1 MNPGVEG
8 RPGLECCLLEGWRD
22 GSSLNM
28 TPGITKKPVAG
39 HWLFAVACSLLLGCV
54 ATPNAEGAAL
64 SEADRATLRK
74 LAKLPMIEI
83 QSGFGLK
90 TGGPDGNF
98 GFWSE
103 RDLQVERE
111 KLVAVESERRD
122 DPRYWLQR
130 ARVLGDLDHETERNR
145 LNAKALALAE
155 RLKLAES
162 ADSEQQVLLAEVLM
176 ANEQLEKAEELLR
189 KLITANPEDW
199 RAWIELGNCLNRKTL
214 SRLEQAKPSAYG
226 EGDASQD
233 ASGQPRST
241 WHRLQELK
249 PEFEAAWRCFDR
261 AVELA
266 PAESKP
272 YIDRVQARF
281 LFLLHQ
287 SNAPGE
293 SWPEDGWRRA
303 QADLQKW
310 AELEPDSIPAR
321 FLSVLVAVLPR
332 QAAARRASVANPES
346 NAGGLLSTDDR
357 AEITNALEQLEGIAS
372 RSSATEAAKCFSLK
386 SLFQIVLSADET
398 DDSPMTGQIRRDA
411 ERAVELDPLRTE
423 CWEILIGFHG
433 PDSEVDHEAALPFA
447 EGYAKHAPSGRA
459 HLYLAKVYEGLGRDA
474 DGARAIESGLKLEPD
489 NVYLLMGKAAL
500 QLKSEADSALVDATQ
515 SLQKAK
521 LALDQQLSAAE
532 RGSEQIKELRAM
544 AVEMWKLVALLYGLE
559 GDKPEATKFAKR
571 ALEMDPDDERAS
583 EILAA
588 LNALPDQPRKE
599 ATGLDLE

>member
-1 MNPGVEG
+1 MI
-8 RPGLECCLLEGWRD
+8 
-22 GSSLNM
+22 
-28 TPGITKKPVAG
+28 PGITKKPVAS
-39 HWLFAVACSLLLGCV
+39 HWLFAVACSLFLGCV
-54 ATPNAEGAAL
+54 TPLDSEGAAL
-64 SEADRATLRK
+64 SAEDQAALRK
-74 LAKLPMIEI
+74 LAKLPTIKI

-98 GFWSE
+98 GLWSE
-103 RDLQVERE
+103 RDLQLELER
-111 KLVAVESERRD
+111 LVAAESDRRD

-130 ARVLGDLDHETERNR
+130 ARVLVGRDHEVERNR
-145 LNAKALALAE
+145 LNAKALDLAQD
-155 RLKLAES
+155 LNLAES
-162 ADSEQQVLLAEVLM
+162 TSSEQQVLLAEVLM

-189 KLITANPEDW
+189 KLIAANPEDW
-199 RAWIELGNCLNRKTL
+199 RAWTELGNCLDRKAL
-214 SRLEQAKPSAYG
+214 GRLEQTKPSADG
-226 EGDASQD
+226 EDSSQD
-233 ASGQPRST
+233 ASRQPRST

-293 SWPEDGWRRA
+293 SWPEDGWRQA
-303 QADLQKW
+303 QADFQKW

-357 AEITNALEQLEGIAS
+357 AEITYALEQLEGIAS
-372 RSSATEAAKCFSLK
+372 RSSASDAAKCFSSK

-433 PDSEVDHEAALPFA
+433 PDSEVDHQAALPFA
-447 EGYAKHAPSGRA
+447 EGYAKHVPTGRA
-459 HLYLAKVYEGLGRDA
+459 QLYLAKVYEGLVRDPDA
-474 DGARAIESGLKLEPD
+474 ARAIESGLKLEPD
-489 NVYLLMGKAAL
+489 NVYLLLGKAAL

-532 RGSEQIKELRAM
+532 RESEQIKELRTM

-559 GDKPEATKFAKR
+559 GDKPEATRIARR
-571 ALEMDPDDERAS
+571 ALEADPDDERAS
-583 EILAA
+583 ELLAA

-599 ATGLDLE
+599 ATGPDPE